1 MWISKGNCIVVDPI
15 KGLCMYQGADFV
27 GRGFSGASINAL
39 YIENMDEISAMFIIA
54 AIKKVSLKVASYSYL
69 FNSSKLAE
77 AEIMLPTLDA
87 LDADS
92 PYSSNGYVPDWKYM
106 KDRVAELEK
115 DRVAELEKD
124 RVAELENYLIASGL
138 NDYKLTE
145 EDKSVL
151 AAKLVDGGGG
161 YYHETRYLQMA
172 A

>member
-1 MWISKGNCIVVDPI
+1 
-15 KGLCMYQGADFV
+15 
-27 GRGFSGASINAL
+27 
-39 YIENMDEISAMFIIA
+39 
-54 AIKKVSLKVASYSYL
+54 
-69 FNSSKLAE
+69 
-77 AEIMLPTLDA
+77 MLPTLDA

-115 DRVAELEKD
+115 DRVEELEKD

-138 NDYKLTE
+138 NDYELTE

-161 YYHETRYLQMA
+161 HYHKTRYLQMA